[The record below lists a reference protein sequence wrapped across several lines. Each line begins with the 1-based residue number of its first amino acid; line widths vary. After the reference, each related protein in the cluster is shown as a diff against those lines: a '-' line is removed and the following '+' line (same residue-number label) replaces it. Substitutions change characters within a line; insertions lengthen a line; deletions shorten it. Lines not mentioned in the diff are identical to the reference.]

1 MRIDAYTDGSYS
13 PSRNRYGSGVVLLLS
28 DGRKYKL
35 SYGGEVMG
43 SDKQKYGST
52 FGELKAVEIAA
63 SHAIDLGCSDLHIHH
78 DLLNVKTYA
87 VAPPKDDSPEEVKK
101 YNERMRLYMK
111 NIPITF
117 EHVKSHS
124 GDVYNQAA
132 DREARI
138 GAGITAKGSGE
149 ISLAEKTMMD
159 NTDDIIE
166 KYSDE
171 NELNRKKPIRYYFYA
186 SLKKK
191 KIYSAVIRDDGNNLS
206 TETFVSTISTND
218 PVEIVT
224 KSIMDKVSNEA
235 RKGSQNV
242 VVFSEFKN
250 IIKYG
255 NKPVNPNS
263 HTVSDFYKRFSC
275 FCDAIRNDHVSLTI
289 SFPAS
294 GSDQDLYSQARNIA
308 LEMAEKE
315 KGTKNKPEEK
325 EKKIEK
331 NENIEKIEKSE
342 KREENENMESQ
353 EAEIKSVKVNE
364 TNDAVIDN
372 IVNTMKADLS
382 GTSDKESET
391 VPLTFEDFADTE
403 VPEKGEKEERA
414 EKTEKRKRNRRA
426 RKSSRTEFSDLTDE
440 STEKTEKTENT
451 ERMEKDPVS
460 EFLLK
465 ISEAEKLRNDAERIY
480 ETMTDDQ
487 KKQIKNISDFIMK
500 VNTFSR

>member
-52 FGELKAVEIAA
+52 FGELKAAEIAA

-87 VAPPKDDSPEEVKK
+87 VAPPKDDSPEEIKK

-315 KGTKNKPEEK
+315 K

-331 NENIEKIEKSE
+331 NEKNEKIKKSEKSE
-342 KREENENMESQ
+342 KREKNEKENMEPH
-353 EAEIKSVKVNE
+353 ETEIKSVKVNE

-372 IVNTMKADLS
+372 IVNAMKADLS
-382 GTSDKESET
+382 RKSESET
-391 VPLTFEDFADTE
+391 VSLTSSADTE
-403 VPEKGEKEERA
+403 VPEKGEKGEEN
-414 EKTEKRKRNRRA
+414 EKEEKAEKRKRNRRA
-426 RKSSRTEFSDLTDE
+426 RKSSKIEFSDLPD
-440 STEKTEKTENT
+440 ENT
-451 ERMEKDPVS
+451 ERTERTEKVEKDPVS

-480 ETMTDDQ
+480 EAMTDDQ
-487 KKQIKNISDFIMK
+487 KKQIKNISDFILK
-500 VNTFSR
+500 VNTFAR

>member
-124 GDVYNQAA
+124 GDIYNQAA

-289 SFPAS
+289 SFPVS

-325 EKKIEK
+325 EKKIE
-331 NENIEKIEKSE
+331 NIEKIEKSE
-342 KREENENMESQ
+342 KREENENMEPQ

-382 GTSDKESET
+382 GTSDKET

-403 VPEKGEKEERA
+403 VPEKGEKEEKA
-414 EKTEKRKRNRRA
+414 EKSEKRKRNRRA

-440 STEKTEKTENT
+440 STEKTEKTEKT

-487 KKQIKNISDFIMK
+487 KKQIKNISDFILK
-500 VNTFSR
+500 VNTSAR

>member
-52 FGELKAVEIAA
+52 FGELKAAEIAA

-87 VAPPKDDSPEEVKK
+87 VAPPKDDSPEEIKK

-325 EKKIEK
+325 EKKTEK
-331 NENIEKIEKSE
+331 NEKIEKSEKSE
-342 KREENENMESQ
+342 KREENENMEPH
-353 EAEIKSVKVNE
+353 ETEIKSVKVNE
-364 TNDAVIDN
+364 AKDAVIDN
-372 IVNTMKADLS
+372 IVNAMKADLS
-382 GTSDKESET
+382 GTSDKKSET

-403 VPEKGEKEERA
+403 VPEKEEKA
-414 EKTEKRKRNRRA
+414 EKSEKRKRNRRA
-426 RKSSRTEFSDLTDE
+426 RKSSKTEFSDLPDE
-440 STEKTEKTENT
+440 NTENT
-451 ERMEKDPVS
+451 ERTEKAEKDPVS

-487 KKQIKNISDFIMK
+487 KKQIKNISDFILK
-500 VNTFSR
+500 VNTSAK